1 MSLTEFTFG
10 FKRFVSYC
18 VIATIL
24 YMVGKVS
31 VNAGIDYYKAKHP
44 IPPPPPEARFSKLEL
59 PNITALKLADG
70 SSPYYILDTKTGKFP
85 SFPERLPIFPLKTQ
99 RTTILSEKRA
109 RDVAIFI
116 GFKMEPNKLSTTEFV
131 WDTGQKKVSA
141 NTALGLFSLSF
152 DLFNPPSDMTLAKAL
167 SFDEAKRS
175 ALAFLNANGLSH
187 PDIARADVET
197 TPLVIK
203 DGLFRVEHDVTKA
216 SLTRVNF
223 TRNTAISAEKYPVV
237 TVRRKFPLISL
248 IVGRDPLD
256 KTFVP
261 ALTYTYWEIDTEG
274 GSEYALSPINSVWEK
289 VKSGGGLLTTLY
301 RKNSDE
307 YEIYQKAAIKRFA
320 VKDVSLV
327 YLETANYSPY
337 LLPYYIFSG
346 EAEYD
351 NGEIGFFDIYHTAL
365 TDSDIIYKV
374 NE

>member
-1 MSLTEFTFG
+1 
-10 FKRFVSYC
+10 
-18 VIATIL
+18 
-24 YMVGKVS
+24 MVGKVS

-187 PDIARADVET
+187 PDIAGADVET